1 MNKRKYIVSFSIAC
15 LALGACKK
23 SAFVETNL
31 NPTTLYTVDPADQ
44 FLAAAAGCQDD
55 FEYFYDVFRSENNWL
70 QYTTSPAGNTPGFA
84 RVTGNFNE
92 RYSKIFYGRVG
103 TYLSDIPHLVSQMK
117 AGDQAKRV
125 YQVNIAAI
133 FKAYYAFYIMPFM
146 YRISMAIFLILRPS
160 RPVMEEHLPRF
171 TTARLRCSIPWMHR

>member
-1 MNKRKYIVSFSIAC
+1 MNKRKYIISFSIAC

-31 NPTTLYTVDPADQ
+31 NPTTLYSVDPANQ

-92 RYSKIFYGRVG
+92 RYGKIFYGRTG
-103 TYLSDIPHLVSQMK
+103 TYLADMANLVSLMK
-117 AGDQAKRV
+117 AGDQAKRAW
-125 YQVNIAAI
+125 QLNIGAI
-133 FKAYYAFYIMPFM
+133 PKKDRATIKEWWN
-146 YRISMAIFLILRPS
+146 
-160 RPVMEEHLPRF
+160 VKE
-171 TTARLRCSIPWMHR
+171 